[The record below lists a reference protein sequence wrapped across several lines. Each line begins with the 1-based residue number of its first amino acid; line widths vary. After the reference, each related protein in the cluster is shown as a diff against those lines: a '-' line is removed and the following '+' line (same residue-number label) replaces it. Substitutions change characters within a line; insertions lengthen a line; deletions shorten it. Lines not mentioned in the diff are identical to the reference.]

1 MFKIKTVH
9 VSMNNKF
16 IEKTSISILENK
28 EDIQKAIDKARLKW
42 IKSIHL
48 SIEVYQYYKDTTRE
62 PSLLYRNSFS
72 KYSTSLI

>member
-28 EDIQKAIDKARLKW
+28 EDIQKAIDKARLK
-42 IKSIHL
+42 
-48 SIEVYQYYKDTTRE
+48 
-62 PSLLYRNSFS
+62 
-72 KYSTSLI
+72 